1 MTRKR
6 LQTSEESSSTAG
18 ALLVPERWLA
28 ALSCTAARLCPRG
41 TFSHVVAYILQSRS
55 PWQIGRR
62 PRAALQTNAAG
73 TMTWTASA
81 LPARRG
87 GCLLAA

>member
-28 ALSCTAARLCPRG
+28 ALSCTAARLCPRC
-41 TFSHVVAYILQSRS
+41 TFSHVVAYILQSLPGS

-81 LPARRG
+81 LPARR
-87 GCLLAA
+87 

>member
-1 MTRKR
+1 
-6 LQTSEESSSTAG
+6 
-18 ALLVPERWLA
+18 VPERWLA

-41 TFSHVVAYILQSRS
+41 TFSHVVAYILQS
-55 PWQIGRR
+55 PWQIGVIGRR

-81 LPARRG
+81 LPARHR